1 MRFFLTCICLIATT
15 LFASAAVERRPNPL
29 ADKLKPKKPNIIFIL
44 ADDLG
49 YGDLGC
55 YGQTKIKTPNID
67 RLAAEGMRFTQFYAG
82 STVCAPSRSALM
94 TGQHTGHTRIRGNDA
109 YPLRPED
116 VTVAEVLQKAGYKTG
131 AFGKWG
137 LGLANTTGTPNKQ
150 GFDEWFGYL
159 SQTHA
164 HDYYPT
170 ELFRNDEKMFFDEN
184 SGGRKGMYSH
194 DLVTK
199 SATNYVRVTRF
210 FSFFL
215 FLPYTVPHANNELGK
230 KTGNGMEVPSDAP
243 YTREDWPQPE
253 KNKAAMITRLDR
265 DVGVLLDQLKKYNI
279 DENTIIFF
287 TSDNGPHKEGGV
299 KPEFFNS
306 SGGLRGIKRDLYEG
320 GIRVPMI
327 VRWPEKIPAGKV
339 SDQVWAFWDF
349 LPTGAEIAGETNQLS
364 HVDGISML
372 PTLLGRKQ
380 TKQHEFLYWEF
391 HEGGTKQ
398 AVRMGDWKAVRLAP
412 KKPLELYNLKTD
424 LAETNNIA
432 TQHSEIVSKIE
443 NYLLTARTE
452 SERWP
457 IRTTEQ
463 AEAAKKRAKEGDV
476 N

>member
-1 MRFFLTCICLIATT
+1 MVNLRFCVTCVFLLMPALLAGGAAARKQNPIA
-15 LFASAAVERRPNPL
+15 E
-29 ADKLKPKKPNIIFIL
+29 KLKPKYPNIIFIL

-94 TGQHTGHTRIRGNDA
+94 TGQHTGHTRVRGNEPV
-109 YPLRPED
+109 PLRPED
-116 VTVAEVLQKAGYKTG
+116 ITVAEVLQKAGYKTG
-131 AFGKWG
+131 AVGKWG
-137 LGLANTTGTPNKQ
+137 LGLANTTGTPNQQ
-150 GFDEWFGYL
+150 GFEEWFGYL

-170 ELFRNDEKMFFDEN
+170 QLFRNDAIFTLDSKQ
-184 SGGRKGMYSH
+184 YSH
-194 DLVTK
+194 DLFSK
-199 SATNYVRVTRF
+199 IATNFVRVTKY

-215 FLPYTVPHANNELGK
+215 YLPYTIPHANNELGR

-243 YTREDWPQPE
+243 YTKENWPQPE

-265 DVGVLLDQLKKYNI
+265 DVGVLLAQLKKLQI
-279 DENTIIFF
+279 DDNTVIFF

-306 SGGLRGIKRDLYEG
+306 SGGLRGMKRDLYEG

-327 VRWPEKIPAGKV
+327 VRWPGKIPAGKV

-349 LPTGAEIAGETNQLS
+349 LPTAAAIARQELPEKI
-364 HVDGISML
+364 DGISML
-372 PTLLGRKQ
+372 PTLLGQKQ
-380 TKQHEFLYWEF
+380 TNQHEFLYWEF
-391 HEGGTKQ
+391 HEKGTKQ
-398 AVRMGDWKAVRLAP
+398 AVRTGDWKAVRLGP
-412 KKPLELYNLKTD
+412 KEPLELYNLKD
-424 LAETNNIA
+424 DRAETKNVA
-432 TQHSEIVSKIE
+432 DRHPEIVSKIE
-443 NYLLTARTE
+443 NYLAMARTE

-457 IRTTEQ
+457 IRTAAEQ
-463 AEAAKKRAKEGDV
+463 AEAAKKRAKEQEV